1 MDKEFYEAII
11 KTQQKT
17 IEKLS
22 ETNQSLV
29 KHLVINANQNKPV
42 EGMILADYESE
53 NHKIIRNPY

>member
-1 MDKEFYEAII
+1 MKQLS
-11 KTQQKT
+11 KRNKKT

-42 EGMILADYESE
+42 EGMTLADYESE
-53 NHKIIRNPY
+53 NQKIIRNPY